1 LVSTAPKRTDLQ
13 LRWIDRGEEYAC
25 YSNQNAAGWEK
36 VTHVRL
42 DWPATKFMPEIYL
55 MFDNRTDLIPRSRG
69 HAEWGGTDG
78 TSLWGEFLSDQL
90 VALKNGSRQFKH
102 PYTRPYNIPDFMV
115 IYFEQRVEKL

>member
-1 LVSTAPKRTDLQ
+1 MVSTAPKRTDLQ

-90 VALKNGSRQFKH
+90 IPLKNGSRQFEH
-102 PYTRPYNIPDFMV
+102 PHTRPYNTPDFMV
-115 IYFEQRVEKL
+115 IYFEQRVEQL